1 MAVSKGPRF
10 EPNRHRCYD
19 AGGGSGREAAH
30 PVPARRERGIA
41 MTDRTILVVGTYD
54 TKSPELA
61 YMAERIRS
69 LGGGV
74 LTMDICVL
82 GEPDS
87 PVDYSKHDVAAAGGS
102 SIRAAVEAGHE
113 NAAMQIMARGA
124 SALAADLY
132 RQGKFHGAVI
142 LGGTMGT
149 DAALDIC
156 RALPLGV
163 PKYVVSTI
171 AFSPLIPPDRLS
183 ADIQMILWAGGL
195 YGLNSVCKATLSQA
209 AGAVLGAARAAEAPA
224 GDRPVV
230 GMTSLGSGSM
240 HYMKTLKPALEDR
253 GYEVAIFHATG
264 MGGMAFE
271 NIASRGGFCCVMDFT
286 LVELGN
292 LMMGSVVEAGEEPP
306 AGRRPGRHSP
316 DRRAGI
322 SQPRPHPDLAGRAAP
337 VRGPALPHPQPADQV
352 GAAQP
357 GGAPGN
363 RPRSRPA
370 ARAEQG
376 AGAFHSAQPGHREM
390 GQARIRSA
398 RPGGDG
404 GLCRRTAEI
413 RQGTRADDRARLP
426 YQRRGICGCRAGDF
440 RRLGRRRHD
449 RVTPAA
455 REKIEPHRRPQGG
468 PGVGPIAGVGEGPG

>member
-1 MAVSKGPRF
+1 M
-10 EPNRHRCYD
+10 
-19 AGGGSGREAAH
+19 
-30 PVPARRERGIA
+30 A

-132 RQGKFHGAVI
+132 RQGKFDGAVI

-156 RALPLGV
+156 KALPLGV

-224 GDRPVV
+224 GDHPVV

-240 HYMKTLKPALEDR
+240 HYMKPLKPALEDR

-292 LMMGSVVEAGEEPP
+292 LMMGSVVEAGDSRLLG
-306 AGRRPGRHSP
+306 AG
-316 DRRAGI
+316 RAGI
-322 SQPRPHPDLAGRAAP
+322 PQIVAPGYLNLVHVPTWQDAPPRFADRPFHTHNRLIKSGLLNQEERREIAREVGRRLAQSKGPVHFILPNRGIVKWDRPGYEAHDPAGMAAFADELRKSVKAP
-337 VRGPALPHPQPADQV
+337 VLMTELDCHINDAEFA
-352 GAAQP
+352 GAAL
-357 GGAPGN
+357 
-363 RPRSRPA
+363 
-370 ARAEQG
+370 EI
-376 AGAFHSAQPGHREM
+376 F
-390 GQARIRSA
+390 
-398 RPGGDG
+398 DG
-404 GLCRRTAEI
+404 WVAD
-413 RQGTRADDRARLP
+413 GTI
-426 YQRRGICGCRAGDF
+426 G
-440 RRLGRRRHD
+440 
-449 RVTPAA
+449 
-455 REKIEPHRRPQGG
+455 
-468 PGVGPIAGVGEGPG
+468 

>member
-1 MAVSKGPRF
+1 
-10 EPNRHRCYD
+10 
-19 AGGGSGREAAH
+19 
-30 PVPARRERGIA
+30 

-132 RQGKFHGAVI
+132 RQGKFDGAVI

-156 RALPLGV
+156 KALPLGV

-292 LMMGSVVEAGEEPP
+292 LMMGSVVEAGDSRLLG
-306 AGRRPGRHSP
+306 AGRAGVPQIVAPGYLNLVHRPE
-316 DRRAGI
+316 
-322 SQPRPHPDLAGRAAP
+322 LAGRAAA

-376 AGAFHSAQPGHREM
+376 AGAFHFCPTGASLNGTGPATK
-390 GQARIRSA
+390 
-398 RPGGDG
+398 
-404 GLCRRTAEI
+404 RT
-413 RQGTRADDRARLP
+413 T
-426 YQRRGICGCRAGDF
+426 RRGWRPLPTNCGNPS
-440 RRLGRRRHD
+440 RH
-449 RVTPAA
+449 PC
-455 REKIEPHRRPQGG
+455 
-468 PGVGPIAGVGEGPG
+468 

>member
-1 MAVSKGPRF
+1 MMPVA
-10 EPNRHRCYD
+10 E
-19 AGGGSGREAAH
+19 AGGRPH
-30 PVPARRERGIA
+30 TPVPARRERGIA

-102 SIRAAVEAGHE
+102 STRAAVEAGHE

-132 RQGKFHGAVI
+132 RQGKFHGVVI

-149 DAALDIC
+149 DVALDIC

-292 LMMGSVVEAGEEPP
+292 LMMGSIVEAGESRLLG
-306 AGRRPGRHSP
+306 AG
-316 DRRAGI
+316 RAGI
-322 SQPRPHPDLAGRAAP
+322 
-337 VRGPALPHPQPADQV
+337 PQIV
-352 GAAQP
+352 
-357 GGAPGN
+357 APGN
-363 RPRSRPA
+363 RPRGRPA
-370 ARAEQG
+370 ARAEPG
-376 AGAFHSAQPGHREM
+376 AGAFHPSQPGHREM

-426 YQRRGICGCRAGDF
+426 YQRCGIRGCRAGDF

-455 REKIEPHRRPQGG
+455 PEKIEPHRRPQGG